1 MTAAGDPVSE
11 ALRECAREPI
21 HIPGSI
27 QPHGFLIA
35 LDAKGRVAQASAN
48 AAAALGVSPGAVLG
62 SDFAELTGKAAGELL
77 RGIDNRAVEAGP
89 EYLHSLVA
97 ADGHVYEVVAHCR
110 SGIRVIEFERAR
122 DTGERPAS
130 LFTLIR
136 EFMSRLA
143 PAMAVGEMDRIAA
156 SEIRRLTGFDRV
168 LIYRFDSDWNGNV
181 IAEDRNEEL
190 PSYLGL
196 RFPASDIPAQA
207 RELYR
212 LNRLRIIPDADYIPV
227 PTEPAIHPET
237 GKPLDLSWSVLRSV
251 SPVHVQYMK
260 NMGTGASLSVSI
272 LRDGVLWGLV
282 SCHNRVARQVSFEAR
297 SACDMIAQVLS
308 AQRAAAEHRAEAER
322 RVSLKSTQT
331 ALLGWMA
338 GKEDFTE
345 ALLEHPDE
353 LLACTGAA
361 GAAVIFGGKIRML
374 GTTPAEAEIRALAAW
389 LPNHI
394 ARGSVFSTA
403 SLASLYEPARE
414 FQSTGSGLL
423 AAPISSLHDSFILWF
438 RPEQLQT
445 VEWAGDPRK
454 AKEPDASGRLN
465 PRHSFEIWKQQ
476 VEGASV
482 PWAPSE
488 IDSATELRQAI
499 VGIVLKKAEELAA
512 LTGQLQRSNQELEAF
527 SYSVSHDLRAPF
539 RHIVGYA
546 ELLREREA
554 AHLSET
560 GQRYIGTIIES
571 AQYAGTLVDNLLSF
585 SQIGRVSLHPAAIDT
600 RRLVDEVVRE
610 VLSDEPVA
618 EPPRQIEWKIG
629 PLPRAYA
636 DLFMLRLVFRNL
648 LSNALKYSRTRQPA
662 RIEISASATAKEAIF
677 TVRDNGVGFDPRY
690 SDKLFGI
697 FQRLHKMEEFEGTGI
712 GLANVRRIVMRH
724 GGRTWAEGAVDAG
737 AAFSFSLPLSPENTP
752 GEKS

>member
-1 MTAAGDPVSE
+1 
-11 ALRECAREPI
+11 
-21 HIPGSI
+21 
-27 QPHGFLIA
+27 
-35 LDAKGRVAQASAN
+35 
-48 AAAALGVSPGAVLG
+48 
-62 SDFAELTGKAAGELL
+62 
-77 RGIDNRAVEAGP
+77 
-89 EYLHSLVA
+89 
-97 ADGHVYEVVAHCR
+97 
-110 SGIRVIEFERAR
+110 
-122 DTGERPAS
+122 
-130 LFTLIR
+130 
-136 EFMSRLA
+136 
-143 PAMAVGEMDRIAA
+143 
-156 SEIRRLTGFDRV
+156 
-168 LIYRFDSDWNGNV
+168 
-181 IAEDRNEEL
+181 
-190 PSYLGL
+190 
-196 RFPASDIPAQA
+196 
-207 RELYR
+207 
-212 LNRLRIIPDADYIPV
+212 
-227 PTEPAIHPET
+227 
-237 GKPLDLSWSVLRSV
+237 
-251 SPVHVQYMK
+251 
-260 NMGTGASLSVSI
+260 
-272 LRDGVLWGLV
+272 
-282 SCHNRVARQVSFEAR
+282 
-297 SACDMIAQVLS
+297 
-308 AQRAAAEHRAEAER
+308 
-322 RVSLKSTQT
+322 
-331 ALLGWMA
+331 
-338 GKEDFTE
+338 
-345 ALLEHPDE
+345 
-353 LLACTGAA
+353 
-361 GAAVIFGGKIRML
+361 
-374 GTTPAEAEIRALAAW
+374 
-389 LPNHI
+389 
-394 ARGSVFSTA
+394 
-403 SLASLYEPARE
+403 
-414 FQSTGSGLL
+414 
-423 AAPISSLHDSFILWF
+423 
-438 RPEQLQT
+438 
-445 VEWAGDPRK
+445 
-454 AKEPDASGRLN
+454 
-465 PRHSFEIWKQQ
+465 